1 MQPVFQRSPMGG
13 ARVLDLDR
21 KPDEVVSGQSLVE
34 VERQQ
39 RNPFTP
45 IELKGESPTDS
56 LRSNSVATI
65 TPPNDP

>member
-1 MQPVFQRSPMGG
+1 MGG

-45 IELKGESPTDS
+45 IELKGESEGAPENRT
-56 LRSNSVATI
+56 V
-65 TPPNDP
+65 